1 MAFRHT
7 AMHEA
12 HNNLAHRCASQSTG
26 EGQQENWNEA
36 GRTDP
41 PLYRCRFERKAMR
54 TALYARVST
63 SDKGQDPEMQ
73 LRELREHCER
83 RGWTI
88 VGEYVDVGVSG
99 SKDSRPELNKLVADA
114 HRRKLD
120 AVLVWKLD
128 RFGRSLKHL
137 VNSLAEFESLGIAF
151 ISLKE
156 SLDLTTPAGRL
167 MFGIISAMA
176 EFERDLIRERVR
188 AGIANRRA
196 KGLRVGRKPIVLD
209 TGRLA
214 TMRSDKKSIREIAL
228 TLGCSPSLVHKTL
241 SNPAA

>member
-1 MAFRHT
+1 
-7 AMHEA
+7 
-12 HNNLAHRCASQSTG
+12 
-26 EGQQENWNEA
+26 
-36 GRTDP
+36 
-41 PLYRCRFERKAMR
+41 MR

-73 LRELREHCER
+73 LRELREHCSR

-88 VGEYVDVGVSG
+88 TGEYVDIGVSG

-167 MFGIISAMA
+167 MFGIVSAMA

-188 AGIANRRA
+188 AGISNRRA
-196 KGLRVGRKPIVLD
+196 KGFRVGRKPIVLD
-209 TGRLA
+209 AGRLA
-214 TMRSDKKSIREIAL
+214 TLRSEGLTIREIARAL
-228 TLGCSPSLVHKTL
+228 HCSRSLVHKTL
-241 SNPAA
+241 TEQAA

>member
-1 MAFRHT
+1 
-7 AMHEA
+7 
-12 HNNLAHRCASQSTG
+12 
-26 EGQQENWNEA
+26 
-36 GRTDP
+36 
-41 PLYRCRFERKAMR
+41 MR

-73 LRELREHCER
+73 LRELREHCQR
-83 RGWTI
+83 RGWEI

-99 SKDSRPELNKLVADA
+99 SKDSRPQLNRLLAAA
-114 HRRKLD
+114 HRRQCD

-137 VNSLAEFESLGIAF
+137 VNALAEFESLGVTF

-188 AGIANRRA
+188 SGIANRRA
-196 KGLRVGRKPIVLD
+196 KGLRVGRKAIVLD
-209 TGRLA
+209 AGRLA
-214 TMRSDKKSIREIAL
+214 TMRSEGLTIRQMADQL
-228 TLGCSPSLVHKTL
+228 ACSPALVHKTL

>member
-1 MAFRHT
+1 
-7 AMHEA
+7 
-12 HNNLAHRCASQSTG
+12 
-26 EGQQENWNEA
+26 
-36 GRTDP
+36 
-41 PLYRCRFERKAMR
+41 MR

-73 LRELREHCER
+73 LRELREHCQR
-83 RGWTI
+83 RGWEI

-114 HRRKLD
+114 KRRKVGAIL
-120 AVLVWKLD
+120 VLELD

-188 AGIANRRA
+188 AGISNRRA
-196 KGLRVGRKPIVLD
+196 KGFRVARKPISID
-209 TGRLA
+209 PARLQGLRLQGQ
-214 TMRSDKKSIREIAL
+214 TIREIAV
-228 TLGCSPSLVHKTL
+228 TL
-241 SNPAA
+241 

>member
-1 MAFRHT
+1 
-7 AMHEA
+7 
-12 HNNLAHRCASQSTG
+12 
-26 EGQQENWNEA
+26 
-36 GRTDP
+36 
-41 PLYRCRFERKAMR
+41 MR

-73 LRELREHCER
+73 LRELREFCQR
-83 RGWTI
+83 RDWTI
-88 VGEYVDVGVSG
+88 SGEYVDVGVSG
-99 SKDSRPELNKLVADA
+99 SKDSRPELNRLVADA
-114 HRRKLD
+114 KRRKLD
-120 AVLVWKLD
+120 AILVWKLD

-137 VNSLAEFESLGIAF
+137 VNSLAEFESLGVAF

-196 KGLRVGRKPIVLD
+196 KGFRVGRKPILLD
-209 TGRLA
+209 AGRLA